1 MATQFMIQ
9 LARGLSHLCSSLQLQ
24 VQVSCAALLL
34 LSQAI
39 HLSGMLCLLCNQLLT
54 PLLSVSPETVAFS
67 LMLSKMLKTGLL
79 ILLQLM
85 SHELLMLFHQLS

>member
-24 VQVSCAALLL
+24 VQVSCAALL
-34 LSQAI
+34 
-39 HLSGMLCLLCNQLLT
+39 LLT